1 MNYDLSC
8 IPSSKFSYQDV
19 MKAFRLDYAETAS
32 VLSAWEA
39 EGLIRPIRSSGKTA
53 FTPSFYVRYQKI
65 RTIRDQ
71 SEVRERILHL
81 HPSLI
86 SFYLSR
92 LSDYEKMEPEI
103 LKLSNYLSTHK
114 PELSDPDCLMT
125 VKERSYAIFG
135 HEKYLEQHHSAI
147 PLSDPEL
154 NCRPTFEPFFAR
166 ETDPEGN
173 EILVL
178 ENRDPWDSI
187 SSQLKPGM
195 TFLGHRFSMVI
206 YGEGNKVA
214 VKDPSGSLY
223 GFLSS
228 CHRADQTVLYCGDID
243 RAGINIFSRLCQ
255 ADPELHILPFEE
267 LYLEMIHLAPAD
279 LSQVEDTEDRHD
291 RTYDSSFLGFFT
303 GKDQD
308 RIRQVL
314 EKNKRVPQEIVNR
327 NEVRRLLG

>member
-1 MNYDLSC
+1 MKYDLSL
-8 IPSSKFSYQDV
+8 ITSSRFCYQDV
-19 MKAFRLDYAETAS
+19 MKSFDLDYEETAS
-32 VLSAWEA
+32 VLSDWEEA
-39 EGLIRPIRSSGKTA
+39 GLIRPIRSSGRVA
-53 FTPSFYVRYQKI
+53 FTPSFYARYQKI
-65 RTIRDQ
+65 RMVKDQ
-71 SEVRERILHL
+71 TAERERILHL

-86 SFYLSR
+86 SFYLSH

-103 LKLSNYLSTHK
+103 LKLSSYLSSHK
-114 PELSDPDCLMT
+114 QELSDPDCLMT

-135 HEKYLEQHHSAI
+135 NEKYLEQHHSAI
-147 PLSDPEL
+147 PLSDQEL
-154 NCRPTFEPFFAR
+154 NCRPTYEPFFAR

-214 VKDPSGSLY
+214 VKDQSGSLY

-228 CHRADQTVLYCGDID
+228 CRRADQTVLYCGDID
-243 RAGINIFSRLCQ
+243 RAGINIFSRLCE
-255 ADPELHILPFEE
+255 ADPELQILPFQE
-267 LYLEMIHLAPAD
+267 LYLEMIHLAPED
-279 LSQVEDTEDRHD
+279 LSEAEDTEDHRD
-291 RTYDSSFLGFFT
+291 RTYDSSFLDFFAGT
-303 GKDQD
+303 D
-308 RIRQVL
+308 RERIHQVL

-327 NEVRRLLG
+327 SEVRRLLG